1 MFIIYKDFHN
11 ILLPERL
18 DNSFAL
24 SSKFFWKEPHQNVNS
39 VYLRGVEIVVVFILL
54 FSIYA

>member
-24 SSKFFWKEPHQNVNS
+24 SSKFSCKEPHQNVNS
-39 VYLRGVEIVVVFILL
+39 VYLRGVEIEVVFILL